1 MSPDDVMM
9 MARNAIVLV
18 FYLSMPLIIAAT
30 VVGLMVAIVQ
40 TLIQL
45 QEQTVA
51 FAAKLTAVVLILSFS
66 IGGMSSHL
74 LSLFEQ
80 VMNEILRI

>member
-51 FAAKLTAVVLILSFS
+51 FAAKLTAVVLILSFC

>member
-1 MSPDDVMM
+1 